1 MNVYVESGFVLT
13 LALQQRDFP
22 AAAAVLTAAKQHR
35 ITLKIPVFSLS
46 EPFSTVQY
54 RANTRHRLVDELTRE
69 IRELERT
76 QLHEEMARE
85 LRGYPIQMAQILQT
99 HLDAVERV
107 TLELSQSC
115 DLLPLDATVLRRA
128 AGIRAPYDLRP
139 PDAIIL
145 ATILLDLERT
155 PAPIMSL
162 FASQNVK
169 DFEHPLIRDELSRL
183 RCTYLGDFPN
193 VVRIIE
199 RRSTKNLSR

>member
-107 TLELSQSC
+107 TLYQICGQRSSSSTQQ
-115 DLLPLDATVLRRA
+115 
-128 AGIRAPYDLRP
+128 
-139 PDAIIL
+139 
-145 ATILLDLERT
+145 
-155 PAPIMSL
+155 PAS
-162 FASQNVK
+162 
-169 DFEHPLIRDELSRL
+169 E
-183 RCTYLGDFPN
+183 T
-193 VVRIIE
+193 
-199 RRSTKNLSR
+199 